1 MTEGPCILALDA
13 STEACSAALLI
24 GEERRERFSVLPR
37 GHARH
42 LIGMADALLQEAGI
56 AISRLDLLVYGR
68 GPGAFTGVRIGVGV
82 AQGLAFGAGCQ
93 VYGVSTL
100 EALAEGCRRR
110 RDANRVLVAMDAR
123 MGEVYWAA
131 CARDTASA
139 LMRVQGEERVSVPDQ
154 VRLPPGWGDWMA
166 AGTGWRA
173 YGQPLRGACGVPA
186 ATDDEALPRALD
198 MLPYGLDALRRG
210 AGALPETAC
219 PVYLRDKVTGN

>member
-1 MTEGPCILALDA
+1 MSDGPRILALDA
-13 STEACSAALLI
+13 STDACSAALLI
-24 GEERRERFSVLPR
+24 GEECRERYSVVPR

-42 LIGMADALLQEAGI
+42 LIGMADALLQEAGF
-56 AISRLDLLVYGR
+56 AVTRLDLLVYGR

-82 AQGLAFGAGCQ
+82 TQGLAFGAECQ

-110 RDANRVLVAMDAR
+110 WDASRVLVAMDAR

-131 CARDTASA
+131 CARDADSA
-139 LMRVQGEERVSVPDQ
+139 LMRVQGEERVSPPDQ
-154 VRLPPGWGDWMA
+154 VRLPPGWGEWTA

-173 YGQPLRGACGVPA
+173 YGEPLRGACGVPA

-198 MLPYGLDALRRG
+198 MLPYGVDAYRRG
-210 AGALPETAC
+210 AGAPPEAAC